1 MKLTYFQLEPH
12 LAKQLAAIYIVS
24 GEDILLKQD
33 AANLIRKTAK
43 KAGFSE
49 RIRVAPEAGFDWE
62 QLYSLLYSA
71 SLLAEKRLFEINFRD
86 SSPNKTVGK
95 ILQEYAEKTLPDTI
109 LVIDIGKI
117 DAAMAKSAWYKALE
131 KTGVVVNIWP
141 IPREQLPQWLMN
153 RARKYKLQLQ
163 PDAANLLADYVEG
176 NLIAAA
182 QTIEKMYLLQ
192 PQQPIDND
200 FIKSILTDESRFTI
214 FDFIDS
220 LIAGDK
226 SRTLHILNNLK
237 NEGIEPVLILWG
249 ITREL
254 RLLADYAQQIQNGLT
269 LEQLFQQQRVFS
281 RRQAAIRHFLNK
293 FTAADCWRHLT
304 HAAEVDR
311 IIKGATAGDVWD
323 SLQLL
328 SLRLS
333 S

>member
-12 LAKQLAAIYIVS
+12 LTKQLAAIYIIS

-33 AANLIRKTAK
+33 AIHLIRKAAK

-49 RIRVAPEAGFDWE
+49 RVRIAPEAGFDWE
-62 QLYSLLYSA
+62 QLYSLLYSG
-71 SLLAEKRLFEINFRD
+71 SLLAEKRLFEIDFRD
-86 SSPNKTVGK
+86 NAPNKTAGK
-95 ILQEYAEKTLPDTI
+95 ILQEYADKTSPENI
-109 LVIDIGKI
+109 LVIDMGKI
-117 DAAMAKSAWYKALE
+117 DAAIAKSAWYKALE
-131 KTGVVVNIWP
+131 KNGIVVNIWP
-141 IPREQLPQWLMN
+141 IPREQLPQWMIN

-182 QTIEKMYLLQ
+182 QTIEKIYLLK
-192 PQQPIDND
+192 PQQPIDTD
-200 FIKSILTDESRFTI
+200 LIKSILTDESHFTI
-214 FDFIDS
+214 FDFIES
-220 LIAGDK
+220 VITGDK
-226 SRTLHILNNLK
+226 SRTLHILDTLK
-237 NEGIEPVLILWG
+237 NEGVEPVLVLWG

-281 RRQAAIRHFLNK
+281 RRQAGIRHFLNK
-293 FTAADCWRHLT
+293 FSAADCWRHLT
-304 HAAEVDR
+304 HAADIDR
-311 IIKGATAGDVWD
+311 IIKGAVAGDVWD

-333 S
+333 